1 MTETAAIQTR
11 IGYMSQLFS
20 LYSDLTVE
28 ENLAFF
34 ARLYGVSGVRRKER
48 IDWALEMAGL
58 GDRRDRLTAELP
70 LGYKQRLALG
80 SAVLHEPPI
89 LFLDEPTSGV
99 DPLSRRNFWE
109 LIYDLASKGTTVFVT
124 THYMEEAEHCHRLA
138 LMNRGGLIALDSP
151 KRLRDEMEAALFEVR
166 TPDGLRAVEALKG
179 LPEVLDVALFGRA
192 LHVTVGDAGGA
203 GGCVGSTHTRG
214 GRSDSRLKFKRLSAV
229 ARKEVLHLRR
239 DPRSLILAFLLPVL
253 LTVLFGYAISWDVDD
268 IETAVLDQDRSKASR
283 ELLDAFRSSGY
294 FRLSIFLEDPS
305 EIRGLIDRGEVRIV
319 LVIPPDFTRDLGA
332 GRTARIQA
340 IVDGTDANTANIAMG
355 SAGGIVQSSSPRIPS
370 GGARFLPPI
379 RAESRVWY
387 NEELSSRNMIVPGL
401 VAVIMMI
408 IAAMLTSLTIARE
421 WERGTMEQLVATPVT
436 RTEVVLGKM
445 LPYIG
450 IGLFDV
456 FAVSAIGVLLFGV
469 PLRGSPLLLM
479 VLSIAF
485 LVGALGM
492 GMLISAVTRSQVLA
506 TQVAMVATYLP
517 SFLLS
522 GFMFDVK
529 VMPRLLEW
537 LTYLIPARYFLV
549 VTRGIF
555 LKGVGVEVLWGQGLL
570 MIAFGVA
577 GFVAA
582 VSAFRKEIE

>member
-1 MTETAAIQTR
+1 
-11 IGYMSQLFS
+11 MSLF
-20 LYSDLTVE
+20 
-28 ENLAFF
+28 
-34 ARLYGVSGVRRKER
+34 
-48 IDWALEMAGL
+48 
-58 GDRRDRLTAELP
+58 
-70 LGYKQRLALG
+70 
-80 SAVLHEPPI
+80 
-89 LFLDEPTSGV
+89 
-99 DPLSRRNFWE
+99 
-109 LIYDLASKGTTVFVT
+109 
-124 THYMEEAEHCHRLA
+124 
-138 LMNRGGLIALDSP
+138 
-151 KRLRDEMEAALFEVR
+151 RLRAI
-166 TPDGLRAVEALKG
+166 
-179 LPEVLDVALFGRA
+179 
-192 LHVTVGDAGGA
+192 
-203 GGCVGSTHTRG
+203 
-214 GRSDSRLKFKRLSAV
+214 

-253 LTVLFGYAISWDVDD
+253 LTILFGYAISWDVED

-283 ELLDAFRSSGY
+283 DLLEAFRSSGY
-294 FRLSIFLEDPS
+294 FRLSMFLEDPH
-305 EIRGLIDRGEVRIV
+305 EIRGIIDRGEVRMV

-332 GRTARIQA
+332 TMGGRTALLQA
-340 IVDGTDANTANIAMG
+340 IVDGSDANTANIAMG
-355 SAGGIVQSSSPRIPS
+355 YARGIVQSYSLRIAFE
-370 GGARFLPPI
+370 GMRFRPPI
-379 RAESRVWY
+379 RSETRVWY

-421 WERGTMEQLVATPVT
+421 WERGTMEQLAATPVT

-456 FAVSAIGVLLFGV
+456 IAVSAIGVLLFGV

-479 VLSIAF
+479 GLSIAF

-506 TQVAMVATYLP
+506 TQVAMVATYMP

-555 LKGVGVEVLWGQGLL
+555 LKGVGAEVLWSQGLL

-582 VSAFRKEIE
+582 VSVFRKELT